1 MVPFPLSVRHG
12 LFNQSRASL
21 NYIFPSVIIF
31 AGIPR
36 IDNLSPSPARMV
48 KQQNDLMIQIFA
60 YDSLPITSTKSSFQK
75 RTYLYLFWCRSRC
88 FGNQSKIQWMEE
100 ATVREEKFHIY
111 LNDDEYS
118 RVIQTLIRLKNSL
131 ISQGRYTDGVDDV
144 LCKVLSTKK
153 RKLKIKYIWTRKE
166 TAYTM

>member
-60 YDSLPITSTKSSFQK
+60 YDSLPITSTNTDLSICLGIDLLKPFDFLPHLPYNTLW
-75 RTYLYLFWCRSRC
+75 RD
-88 FGNQSKIQWMEE
+88 NPQSVTDCKHP
-100 ATVREEKFHIY
+100 AEKLSADRYIDLHSKVF
-111 LNDDEYS
+111 
-118 RVIQTLIRLKNSL
+118 VIF
-131 ISQGRYTDGVDDV
+131 
-144 LCKVLSTKK
+144 
-153 RKLKIKYIWTRKE
+153 
-166 TAYTM
+166 